1 MIVHTILLLCCS
13 ASHSATSGESVAA
26 QCSRPRSRAA
36 RAVLRRDFFP
46 IVEAHGVQLS
56 RRCPF
61 HAASDMLLAHEA
73 HKRKERAS
81 RWHCEYCGKVFR
93 TEHYLD
99 RHLNAHHNDQLAPDA
114 AVCLA
119 DHCDVLGCDGDGG
132 GDGDGDAAAPC
143 DARAMQTARYFC
155 QSAMHRCFSADAAAA
170 ASDDGAAHSLHESFN
185 LHFCEALRC
194 GGGGGGSSSGSD
206 GGRGARS
213 GVHLAHL
220 RRASA
225 SSTWLRS
232 AAIGALLL
240 ALLVGIAG
248 VCVCRTR
255 TLRKGSLLRP
265 PRALGR
271 KGKAQAF
278 AAWLYQRK
286 KTKAG

>member
-1 MIVHTILLLCCS
+1 MLFHCAHERHGALFLPECGCL
-13 ASHSATSGESVAA
+13 
-26 QCSRPRSRAA
+26 RAA
-36 RAVLRRDFFP
+36 EVRTQRSKRRRTR
-46 IVEAHGVQLS
+46 VEDVHKYS
-56 RRCPF
+56 ETTRCVT
-61 HAASDMLLAHEA
+61 A
-73 HKRKERAS
+73 R
-81 RWHCEYCGKVFR
+81 CN
-93 TEHYLD
+93 LD

-194 GGGGGGSSSGSD
+194 GGGSSSGSD
-206 GGRGARS
+206 GGGGRGARS